1 MGTGLEVLGS
11 GLSTGEGGCR
21 LVFTDAVLQN
31 PIPKIYVVFTN
42 IHDASQALKSAAVW
56 ADRLNFGIDLIVPWV
71 VPYPLPPSNPTAS
84 IEFILN
90 QIRWTT
96 VSNDVPVEAHVYLCR
111 DRLQILIEVLPA
123 RSVVVIG
130 GKRTWWPSASVRL
143 ARQLRSRGYFAVLA
157 K

>member
-42 IHDASQALKSAAVW
+42 IDDTSRALESAALW
-56 ADRLNFGIDLIVPWV
+56 ADRLNFDIDLLVPWV

-90 QIRWTT
+90 EIRRTT
-96 VSNDVPVEAHVYLCR
+96 ACNDVSAEAHVYLCR
-111 DRLQILIEVLPA
+111 DRLQILTEVLPA
-123 RSVVVIG
+123 HSVVIIG

-143 ARQLRSRGYFAVLA
+143 ARKLRSHGHIAVLA